1 MFVVLLFIT
10 YCDIAMSLKNNK
22 PEKMKIKAQ
31 SYKKHIIIIL
41 LVKAVLFTGIWYFF
55 FQNPI
60 ELNDK
65 QAFQG
70 IFFKK

>member
-1 MFVVLLFIT
+1 MFVALLFII
-10 YCDIAMSLKNNK
+10 YCDVAMSLKNKN
-22 PEKMKIKAQ
+22 PKIEIK

-55 FQNPI
+55 FRSPI
-60 ELNDK
+60 ELNDR

>member
-1 MFVVLLFIT
+1 MRVALLSII
-10 YCDIAMSLKNNK
+10 YCDFAMPLKNK
-22 PEKMKIKAQ
+22 KTKIEIK

-55 FQNPI
+55 FRNPI